1 MDTNKAETMWIE
13 SKSIKI
19 PPILAGVA
27 LIVLAAAPVAR
38 AHKVTVFAWV
48 DGDTVH
54 TQSKFS
60 GGRRAQQA
68 TIEVYDAGDNRLLAG
83 KTDDNGEFS
92 FKIPKASAL
101 KVVLIA
107 GMGHQNAWQLSE
119 AEIRRGLTVAGSAP
133 AAPPAPAAGAP
144 APAVAILP
152 AAPQPDAASAGHPG
166 LSAEAVQR
174 IVEQTL
180 DRKLQ
185 PIVSLLAET
194 RQEGPSLQD
203 VLGGLG
209 YILGLVGLGAFIHAR
224 HLRDR
229 SR

>member
-1 MDTNKAETMWIE
+1 MDTNKAETMGIE
-13 SKSIKI
+13 SKFVKI
-19 PPILAGVA
+19 AQILAV
-27 LIVLAAAPVAR
+27 LVLVVLAAAPVAQ

-60 GGRRAQQA
+60 GGRRAKQA
-68 TIEVYDAGDNRLLAG
+68 TIEVYDAGGDRLLIG

-107 GMGHQNAWQLSE
+107 GMGHQNAWQLSD
-119 AEIRRGLTVAGSAP
+119 AEIRQGLTVAGSAP
-133 AAPPAPAAGAP
+133 AAPPASASGSP
-144 APAVAILP
+144 APAVPVLP
-152 AAPQPDAASAGHPG
+152 AAPQRAAAAAGCPC

-185 PIVSLLAET
+185 PVVSLLAET
-194 RQEGPSLQD
+194 RQEGPTLQD

-224 HLRDR
+224 RLRDR
-229 SR
+229 P